1 MQGKRAEGKFTC
13 CQVNFSLRRDS
24 DEWQDWLR
32 TIHNYFTYGEVC
44 PLVINKGIDNRPYI
58 EINILD
64 NAVIGMLDSGANRS
78 IINTKF
84 AHKLKN
90 LGFESYMLH
99 QSQTHVATA
108 DGVKHKISEVFD
120 VPVKFDSQFHVVS
133 LRVME
138 DSVHDLILGKEF
150 FDTFGISLKF
160 KNASNLG
167 NEISCATSYFPAI
180 ICKEDLD
187 ESQERELNTVIMEI
201 KETVGSG
208 LGRTQLLKHTI
219 DTGDNKP
226 VRQKQ
231 YNFSPVIREQIE
243 KELDEMLEK
252 DVVEPSY
259 SAWCSPVLI
268 VKKPNGEN
276 RLCLDSRQLN
286 KVTKRDTYPLPR
298 VSAIIDNLKNARF
311 LSTIDLKS
319 AFWQLPLDIDSK
331 EKTAFAVTGRGLF
344 QFKVMP
350 FGLVNASQ
358 SQQRLMDIL
367 FQSHEDKIWA
377 YLDDIIVC
385 SETFEEHIKLLKQVM
400 STLKRA
406 NLTINVSKCKFA
418 RSSLRYLGYI
428 IDKDGLRTDP
438 EKVSAILK
446 FPRPK
451 NVTELKRFI
460 GLASWYRR
468 FVKNFSLMAA
478 PLHNLTKG
486 TKKKPFLWPKEAEDA
501 FISLKTLLT
510 TTPVMSCPDYS
521 KPFIIQCDA
530 SNEGIGA
537 VLCQKAEDSEQAVA
551 FLSRKL
557 TDTEKR
563 YSTSERELLS
573 VVYAI
578 EKFRPYIDGVHFT
591 VVTDHSALQW
601 LHKMKDPHGR
611 LARWAMKLQQFSFDI
626 IHKPGKSHTVPDALS
641 RATAE
646 LNLLE
651 ISEKHKDNWYKTK
664 VETLQLG
671 QNNNNTDWTVNNG
684 LLYKKVYMTQ
694 YPSEDNLWKL
704 YIPEA
709 LRSDILHSCHDN
721 PRAGHLGIRKTL
733 YRIKKDYFWPHMLQ
747 DVKQYVNNCEVCAT
761 HKVNQSL
768 PFGQMG
774 RHREVSAPWQVISL
788 DLMGPFPKSKKG
800 NTMLL
805 VITCWFSKLALL
817 FPLRTGKAD
826 KICEIVENEILL
838 FGAPQAIISDNGKQF
853 NSHIFKELASKYNC
867 RLWFTPNYHPQS
879 NPTERVN
886 RVIGTMISTYIKHKK
901 HNEWDVHLAEIGH
914 AIRTAVHETTGYT
927 PSYLFFGRETGVL
940 DFEIPCGS
948 NDELLTEPLDMCL
961 DKFIN
966 QLYQRDEMYQLVGN
980 RLRDAHNQS
989 KKTYNLRRRSANFEI
1004 GETVWKRTKYLS
1016 NANNKFMAKLAPK
1029 FEKALIVNK
1038 ISDNI
1043 YRLNNAQ
1050 GKDIGTWHAKDLKSL

>member
-1 MQGKRAEGKFTC
+1 MAF
-13 CQVNFSLRRDS
+13 
-24 DEWQDWLR
+24 
-32 TIHNYFTYGEVC
+32 
-44 PLVINKGIDNRPYI
+44 
-58 EINILD
+58 
-64 NAVIGMLDSGANRS
+64 IGMLDSGANRS
-78 IINTKF
+78 IINVVF
-84 AHKLKN
+84 ANKLKS
-90 LGFESYMLH
+90 LGFESYRIN
-99 QSQTHVATA
+99 QAHVATA
-108 DGVKHKISEVFD
+108 DGASHRLSEVFD
-120 VPVKFDSQFHVVS
+120 IPVSFDNQFHVVS
-133 LRVME
+133 LGVMDNSIHE
-138 DSVHDLILGKEF
+138 MILGKEF

-160 KNASNLG
+160 RNATAYLG
-167 NEISCATSYFPAI
+167 DEVVCATTNTTVI
-180 ICKEDLD
+180 VCKEDLD
-187 ESQERELNTVIMEI
+187 ESQERELNEVIKKMEQDI
-201 KETVGSG
+201 GSG
-208 LGRTQLLKHTI
+208 LGRTQLLKHSI

-226 VRQKQ
+226 IRQKQ

-286 KVTKRDTYPLPR
+286 KITKRDSYPLPR

-311 LSTIDLKS
+311 LSTLDLKS
-319 AFWQLPLDIDSK
+319 AFWQMPLDDSSK
-331 EKTAFAVTGRGLF
+331 EKTAFAVNGRGLF

-385 SETFEEHIKLLKQVM
+385 SETFEEHLKLLNQVTT
-400 STLKRA
+400 TLKRA
-406 NLTINVSKCKFA
+406 NLTINLSKCKFA

-428 IDKDGLRTDP
+428 IDEDGLRTDP

-451 NVTELKRFI
+451 TVTELKRFI

-468 FVKNFSLMAA
+468 FVKNFSLVAA

-486 TKKKPFLWPKEAEDA
+486 NKKRHFVWSKEAEEA

-510 TTPVMSCPDYS
+510 TAPVMSCPDYS

-537 VLCQKAEDSEQAVA
+537 VLCQKEEDSEQAVA

-563 YSTSERELLS
+563 YSALERELLS

-578 EKFRPYIDGVHFT
+578 EKFRPYIDGLHFT

-626 IHKPGKSHTVPDALS
+626 VHRPGKSHTVPDALS

-646 LNLLE
+646 LSIIE
-651 ISEKHKDNWYKTK
+651 ITEKHKDDWYTTK
-664 VETLQLG
+664 VKDIRLG
-671 QNNNNTDWTVNNG
+671 KTVNNLDWAESNG
-684 LLYKKVYMTQ
+684 ILYKKIFMKQ
-694 YPSEDNLWKL
+694 YPNEDNLWKL
-704 YIPEA
+704 YIPES
-709 LRSDILHSCHDN
+709 LRQDTLRACHDN
-721 PRAGHLGIRKTL
+721 PTAGHLGIRKTY
-733 YRIKKDYFWPHMLQ
+733 YRLKKDYFWPKMLQ
-747 DVKQYVNNCEVCAT
+747 EVKQYVNNCEICAT
-761 HKVNQSL
+761 HKVAHNL

-774 RHREVSAPWQVISL
+774 RHREVTAPWQVISL

-805 VITCWFSKLALL
+805 VITCWFSKFAVL
-817 FPLRTGKAD
+817 FPLRTAKAD
-826 KICEIVENEILL
+826 KICEILESQILL
-838 FGAPQAIISDNGKQF
+838 FGAPKAIISDNGKQF
-853 NSHIFKELASKYNC
+853 KSNTFKELAAKYNC

-914 AIRTAVHETTGYT
+914 AIRTAVHETTGHT

-940 DFEIPCGS
+940 DLGKVCEPG
-948 NDELLTEPLDMCL
+948 DVLTEPVEIRLERFL
-961 DKFIN
+961 GQLQERDKLF
-966 QLYQRDEMYQLVGN
+966 QLVGS
-980 RLRDAHNQS
+980 RLRESHDQS
-989 KKTYNLRRRSANFEI
+989 QKIYNLRRRPANFQI
-1004 GETVWKRTKYLS
+1004 GEKVWKRTKYLS
-1016 NANNKFMAKLAPK
+1016 NASDKFMAKLAPK
-1029 FEKALIVNK
+1029 FEKSIIVDK
-1038 ISDNI
+1038 ISNNI
-1043 YRLNNAQ
+1043 YRLHNAQ
-1050 GKDIGTWHAKDLKSL
+1050 GKDIGIWHAKDLKSL

>member
-1 MQGKRAEGKFTC
+1 M
-13 CQVNFSLRRDS
+13 NLSLDRNS
-24 DEWQDWLR
+24 NEWQEWLR
-32 TIHNYFTYGEVC
+32 TIHNYFTYGEIC
-44 PLVINKGIDNRPYI
+44 PLLINKRNDNRPYI
-58 EINILD
+58 EIKILD
-64 NAVIGMLDSGANRS
+64 MVFIGMLDSGANRS
-78 IINTKF
+78 IINSKF
-84 AHKLKN
+84 ANKLKS
-90 LGFESYMLH
+90 LGFESYTLH
-99 QSQTHVATA
+99 EGHVATA
-108 DGVKHKISEVFD
+108 DGVTHKLSEVFD
-120 VPVKFDSQFHVVS
+120 VPVNFDNQFHVIS
-133 LRVME
+133 LGEMDNSIHE
-138 DSVHDLILGKEF
+138 IILGKDF
-150 FDTFGISLKF
+150 FDIFGISLKF
-160 KNASNLG
+160 KNASYYLG
-167 NEISCATSYFPAI
+167 NEVSCATTNTTAI

-187 ESQERELNTVIMEI
+187 ESQQRELNGVIDEMKLAI
-201 KETVGSG
+201 GSG
-208 LGRTQLLKHTI
+208 LGRTPLLKHTI

-231 YNFSPVIREQIE
+231 YNFSPVIRQQIE
-243 KELDEMLEK
+243 QELEDMLEK

-286 KVTKRDTYPLPR
+286 KVTKRDSYPLPR
-298 VSAIIDNLKNARF
+298 VSAIIDNLKNARY

-319 AFWQLPLDIDSK
+319 AFWQIPLDDNSK
-331 EKTAFAVTGRGLF
+331 EKTAFAVNGRGLF

-385 SETFEEHIKLLKQVM
+385 SETFEEHIKLLRQVTA
-400 STLKRA
+400 TLKRA
-406 NLTINVSKCKFA
+406 NLTINLSKCKFA

-428 IDKDGLRTDP
+428 IDQDGLRTDP

-468 FVKNFSLMAA
+468 FVKNFSLIAA

-486 TKKKPFLWPKEAEDA
+486 NTKRTFVWPQEAEEA

-521 KPFIIQCDA
+521 KPFMIQCDA

-537 VLCQKAEDSEQAVA
+537 VLCQKTEDSEQAVA

-557 TDTEKR
+557 TDTEQR
-563 YSTSERELLS
+563 YSASERELLS

-626 IHKPGKSHTVPDALS
+626 IHRPGKVHTVPDALS

-646 LNLLE
+646 LNIIE
-651 ISEKHKDNWYKTK
+651 IEEKHKNDWYKTK
-664 VETLQLG
+664 VENLKSGRTL
-671 QNNNNTDWTVNNG
+671 NDSDWEESNG
-684 LLYKKVYMTQ
+684 LLYKRVFMKQ
-694 YPSEDNLWKL
+694 YPNEENLWKL
-704 YIPEA
+704 YIPES
-709 LRSDILHSCHDN
+709 LRHDILRACHDN
-721 PRAGHLGIRKTL
+721 PRAGHLGIRKTQ
-733 YRIKKDYFWPHMLQ
+733 YRIKKHYFWPKIVQ
-747 DVKQYVNNCEVCAT
+747 DVKQYVKNCEVCAS
-761 HKVNQSL
+761 HKVSQNL

-774 RHREVSAPWQVISL
+774 KHREVTAPWQVVSL
-788 DLMGPFPKSKKG
+788 DLMGPLPKSKKG
-800 NTMLL
+800 NTMLF

-817 FPLRTGKAD
+817 FPLRTAKAD
-826 KICEIVENEILL
+826 KICEILENQILL
-838 FGAPQAIISDNGKQF
+838 FGAPKAIISDNGKQF
-853 NSHIFKELASKYNC
+853 NSNAFKELATKYNC
-867 RLWFTPNYHPQS
+867 KLWFTPNYHPQS

-886 RVIGTMISTYIKHKK
+886 RVIGTMISAYIKHKK
-901 HNEWDVHLAEIGH
+901 HNEWDVHLGEIGH
-914 AIRTAVHETTGYT
+914 AIRTAVHEATGHT
-927 PSYLFFGRETGVL
+927 PSYLFFGRETSVL
-940 DFEIPCGS
+940 DFGIRCNSEIGVL
-948 NDELLTEPLDMCL
+948 EEPLEIQVER
-961 DKFIN
+961 FIR
-966 QLYQRDEMYQLVGN
+966 QLYERDKVYELVGG
-980 RLRDAHNQS
+980 RLREAHDQS
-989 KKTYNLRRRSANFEI
+989 QKAYNLRRRPANFQV

-1016 NANNKFMAKLAPK
+1016 NAGNKFMAKLAPK
-1029 FEKALIVNK
+1029 FEKAVIFDK
-1038 ISDNI
+1038 ISNNI
-1043 YRLNNAQ
+1043 YRLHNAQ
-1050 GKDIGTWHAKDLKSL
+1050 GKDVGTWHAKDLKSLRE